1 MFVYWLTLTRLMS
14 LKKQIIFSIFTLVFT
29 AVSFASSITATQS
42 GNWNQTD
49 TWGGLAVPDGTP
61 CYDSIII
68 PAGIQVTVTA
78 TVNLTACPATQI
90 FVDGDLIFQNGRKIN
105 LSDGSVVWVSGTGY
119 IDVGSGGGSSTYITI
134 DGDQYWNAA
143 DGPFVGPGVLC
154 QSCSLPIELLNF
166 MADLSEGRVDISW
179 QTASEEENDYFLVQ
193 RSVDGF
199 VWETIEQMDGAGN
212 SSALLSYSTE
222 DRSPYLGISYYRLK
236 QVDIN
241 GAFSLSETRVVSNGQ
256 FYSDQQLLVMSE
268 QGTTSHNVVIYFSE
282 EVEGDVFIQ
291 IVGINGAILYSNTM
305 AADGEKWV
313 VVHVDKPISSGI
325 YVVSA
330 NKMIERTFFQ

>member
-1 MFVYWLTLTRLMS
+1 MRLQRQLILLIFLTV
-14 LKKQIIFSIFTLVFT
+14 FSTV
-29 AVSFASSITATQS
+29 VSASSITAVQD

-49 TWGGLAVPDGTP
+49 TWGGLPVPDGTP
-61 CYDSIII
+61 CYDTIII

-90 FVDGDLIFQNGRKIN
+90 FVDGDLIFQNGKKID
-105 LSDGSVVWVSGTGY
+105 LSNGSAVWVSATGY

-166 MADLSEGRVDISW
+166 SVDLSEEIVDISW

-199 VWETIEQMDGAGN
+199 VWETIEQIDGAGN

-236 QVDIN
+236 QVDMN
-241 GAFSLSETRVVSNGQ
+241 GAFSFSETRVVSNGQ

-268 QGTTSHNVVIYFSE
+268 QGATSHNVVIYFSE
-282 EVEGDVFIQ
+282 EVDGDVFIQ
-291 IVGINGAILYSNTM
+291 IVGINGAILYSNTV
-305 AADGEKWV
+305 AADDENWV
-313 VVHVDKPISSGI
+313 VVHIDKPVSSGI

-330 NKMIERTFFQ
+330 NKMIERTFLQ